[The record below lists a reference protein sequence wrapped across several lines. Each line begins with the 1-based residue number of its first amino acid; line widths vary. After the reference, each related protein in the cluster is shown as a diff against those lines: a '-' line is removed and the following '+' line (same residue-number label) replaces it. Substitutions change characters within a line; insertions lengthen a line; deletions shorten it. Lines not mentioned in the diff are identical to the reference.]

1 MLSKTRNLNIVK
13 FPERRIY
20 IKAYLLQC
28 MLGGGTTQRIYFSAW
43 VDTAMPCTVD
53 PPDYPTPSV
62 FGKQFKV
69 KK

>member
-1 MLSKTRNLNIVK
+1 
-13 FPERRIY
+13 
-20 IKAYLLQC
+20 
-28 MLGGGTTQRIYFSAW
+28 

-69 KK
+69 KKWRTPNINIKSRVKISLLQAVEALRIARGRGSHVS